1 MSSRSTTAT
10 RLSQRLILLSA
21 ANVRGKALES
31 WDVAGAFLK
40 GLTYKELW
48 RALRELGLH
57 TVERLIA
64 VDPPRNVWRHL
75 KKLGKRF
82 NIPEEELHLYVHLC
96 LKPVYGLSEA
106 PLAWQLFLRKF
117 LRELGA
123 LQSHF
128 DENYWCWPSQAQAAW
143 PRSSL
148 TTHVDDLAVEGF
160 RKWLDVTFERMVKK
174 FGKLTRES
182 LPFNRCGC
190 RYSATSDGF
199 KVDRIE
205 YVSMLKPVVID
216 KDDVDDRP
224 LTAVETTSLRS
235 AVGGLMWTSLTR
247 PDLLAKLSALQGVLN
262 KGKVKHLKDVNT
274 LIERAKKDKEA
285 AIYYRPLLESR
296 YRIVIIHDA
305 SAATSTKN
313 YAQEGV
319 IVVLM
324 NDFINTNL
332 NHVIADD
339 EFARSTLSGKAQFL
353 HVQSSKAKRVSYS
366 TSHGETLAAING
378 LECATL
384 VSARLA
390 EITYG
395 PVRPTVA
402 QLLAVQENGCTWFP
416 ADSHTDCKD
425 FYELSTGARAIPQD
439 KSQRLYLIA
448 HREARASGRLR
459 WLILT
464 PTQCM
469 TADALTKIMSS
480 PCMMKWLTT
489 GCIDF
494 WNTGHPLEM
503 KRLPP
508 SNDIDEDDLLAGD
521 DALMKKA
528 TWFAGIPMLA
538 SSNRL
543 FGMVMLATLVTPVAA
558 QPDPDWTWQLPDLVL
573 IVAAIL
579 ISISSSAVAVSLD
592 RCCCRR
598 SPATAATSSLAT
610 SSTAPTAPMA
620 SASSTSTAAA
630 ASSSNTNNAAVP
642 APPVSATATTSE
654 AQHDVYIRKG
664 GHAYHT
670 LQCVYAQGGKRF
682 APCGCCNP
690 HRRGL

>member
-1 MSSRSTTAT
+1 M
-10 RLSQRLILLSA
+10 
-21 ANVRGKALES
+21 
-31 WDVAGAFLK
+31 
-40 GLTYKELW
+40 
-48 RALRELGLH
+48 
-57 TVERLIA
+57 ERLIA
-64 VDPPRNVWRHL
+64 IDPPRNVWRHL

-82 NIPEEELHLYVHLC
+82 NIPENELHLYVLLC

-106 PLAWQLFLRKF
+106 PLAWQLFLHKF

-123 LQSHF
+123 FQSHF
-128 DENYWCWPSQAQAAW
+128 DENYWYWPNEVQGAW
-143 PRSSL
+143 PKSSL
-148 TTHVDDLAVEGF
+148 TTHVDDLAVEGY
-160 RKWLDVTFERMVKK
+160 KLWLNETFDRMVKK

-182 LPFNRCGC
+182 LPFNHCGC
-190 RYSATSDGF
+190 RYSSTADGY
-199 KVDRIE
+199 KVDQVE
-205 YVSMLKPVVID
+205 YVSMLKPVPIS
-216 KDDVDDRP
+216 KDDKDDRP
-224 LTAVETTSLRS
+224 LTPAETTLLRS

-247 PDLLAKLSALQGVLN
+247 PDLLAELSTLQSIMN
-262 KGKVKHLKDVNT
+262 KGKVQHLKDING

-285 AIYYRPLLESR
+285 AIYYRQLQETY

-324 NDFINTNL
+324 NDFINTNK
-332 NHVIADD
+332 NHVIATD
-339 EFARSTLSGKAQFL
+339 EFARTTLSGKAQLL
-353 HVQSSKAKRVSYS
+353 HVQSNKAKRISYS

-384 VSARLA
+384 ISARLA

-395 PVRPTVA
+395 PSRPTVA
-402 QLLAVQENGCTWFP
+402 QLLAVQENGCSWFP
-416 ADSHTDCKD
+416 ADSHTDCRD
-425 FYELSTGARAIPQD
+425 FYELSTGLRAIPQD

-469 TADALTKIMSS
+469 TADALTKVMSS

-508 SNDIDEDDLLAGD
+508 SNQIDEDDLIAGD
-521 DALMKKA
+521 EALMRKP

-538 SSNRL
+538 TSNRL
-543 FGMVMLATLVTPVAA
+543 FGLVLLATMVTPVAA
-558 QPDPDWTWQLPDLVL
+558 QPDPGWSWQLPDLVL
-573 IVAAIL
+573 LVAAIL
-579 ISISSSAVAVSLD
+579 ISISSSAIAVSFD

-598 SPATAATSSLAT
+598 SNTTSTPSPMATSSS
-610 SSTAPTAPMA
+610 SSTAAPTASGA
-620 SASSTSTAAA
+620 AAA
-630 ASSSNTNNAAVP
+630 ASSNTNNTVP
-642 APPVSATATTSE
+642 PPPAPVSAATSATE
-654 AQHDVYIRKG
+654 AQHDVFIRRG

-670 LQCVYAQGGKRF
+670 PQCVYAQGGKRF
-682 APCGCCNP
+682 SPCGFCNP
-690 HRRGL
+690 HHRGL